1 MKAWIKSLRQLGRRW
16 MYGAIALVVASGLVV
31 ATPQPSKADFNLF
44 DLIFNGIQYIQ
55 LSSLSDEQ
63 EVALGRQTDQA
74 LKQQGVRIYDRD
86 PDIVNYVNEIGQR
99 LAASSDRSQIPYT
112 FQVVADNSV
121 NAFATSGGFVYIN
134 TGLIRE
140 AETEAELAGV
150 MAHEIGHIVGRH
162 SINRMREIALANGI
176 VGALGVSEDDLVN
189 IGVQLALF
197 LPNGRSA
204 EYEADELGFANMGR
218 AGYDQR
224 GFISFMQ
231 KLQGGGSTPEFL
243 STHPDPGNRVNRLQT
258 MYDESRQAD
267 ATAGNNPEV
276 YQSRMSSL

>member
-1 MKAWIKSLRQLGRRW
+1 MNVWIQWLRQLSRRW
-16 MYGAIALVVASGLVV
+16 MYGAIALIVASGLVV
-31 ATPQPSKADFNLF
+31 ATPQPSQANLNIF

-55 LSSLSDEQ
+55 LSSLSDQQ
-63 EVALGRQTDQA
+63 EVALGQQTDQA
-74 LKQQGVRIYDRD
+74 LKRQGVRIYDRD
-86 PDIVNYVNEIGQR
+86 PDVVNYVNEIGQR
-99 LAASSDRSQIPYT
+99 LAASSERPQIPYT
-112 FQVVADNSV
+112 FQVVADDSV

-150 MAHEIGHIVGRH
+150 VAHEIGHIVGRH
-162 SINRMREIALANGI
+162 SVNRMREIALANGI

-204 EYEADELGFANMGR
+204 EYEADELGFVNMGQ

-224 GFISFMQ
+224 GFITFMQ

-243 STHPDPGNRVNRLQT
+243 STHPDPGNRVNRLQS
-258 MYDESRQAD
+258 MYDQSHQAD

>member
-1 MKAWIKSLRQLGRRW
+1 MKGWLTKFNNFRKRW
-16 MYGAIALVVASGLVV
+16 FYGAIAVFVATGLVV

-55 LSSLSDEQ
+55 LSNLSDGQ
-63 EVALGRQTDQA
+63 EVELGRQTDAA
-74 LKQQGVRIYDRD
+74 LKRQGVRIYNRNAEV
-86 PDIVNYVNEIGQR
+86 VNYVNEIGQR
-99 LAASSDRSQIPYT
+99 LAASSERNSIPYT
-112 FQVVADNSV
+112 FQVVQDDSV
-121 NAFATSGGFVYIN
+121 NAFATSGGFVYIH

-162 SINRMREIALANGI
+162 SVNRMREIALANGI
-176 VGALGVSEDDLVN
+176 VGALGVSQDDLVN

-197 LPNGRSA
+197 LPNSRGA
-204 EYEADELGFANMGR
+204 EYHADELGYANMGR

-224 GFISFMQ
+224 GFISFME
-231 KLQGGGSTPEFL
+231 KLNSGGSTPEFF

-258 MYDESRQAD
+258 MYDESHQAD
-267 ATAGNNPEV
+267 ATDGNNPQV
-276 YQSRMSSL
+276 YSSKVSGL